1 MDNRGSEPPYKVEN
15 GCLERKRSFRNNGD
29 GSVTAVS
36 SDDSDS
42 QDVTEVLGQ
51 RMCSNDII
59 QRPSSSRECC
69 DTCKDMTGTAD
80 GLRGLLDACGYKHL
94 NWYELQETA
103 SRGCALCRNIKEVL
117 ENNDYAYDEDE
128 VIVPGEIRITG
139 SFTQLADIKGGD
151 AVGHPLEGKLIKNI
165 SVHIPV
171 NWPCGQPDNPQREAW
186 HVVTFDGEPALRL
199 AGVMV
204 AKTTRDS

>member
-1 MDNRGSEPPYKVEN
+1 MDNQGPEPPHEVGN
-15 GCLERKRSFRNNGD
+15 GRHERKRSFRNDGD
-29 GSVTAVS
+29 SSATAVS

-42 QDVTEVLGQ
+42 QDVIGVPEQ
-51 RMCSNDII
+51 RMHSKDII
-59 QRPSSSRECC
+59 RRPSSSRECC
-69 DTCKDMTGTAD
+69 DTCNDMTSTTD
-80 GLRGLLDACGYKHL
+80 GLRGLLDPCGYKHL

-103 SRGCALCRNIKEVL
+103 SRGCALCQDIKEVL
-117 ENNDYAYDEDE
+117 ENNDRAYDEDE

-139 SFTQLADIKGGD
+139 SFTELADIKGDG
-151 AVGHPLEGKLIKNI
+151 ALGHPLEGKLIKNI
-165 SVHIPV
+165 WVHIPV
-171 NWPCGQPDNPQREAW
+171 DWPYDSPQSETW